1 MLFDVALKYIAPIT
15 KALPSLS
22 VDGSDAFAPK
32 YRSSNESKDAAA
44 LVAEL
49 ADDVADVAEL
59 PADVAAAA
67 ALVAELADD
76 VADVA
81 ELPADVAA
89 AAALVAAAAVEP
101 NKVSV

>member
-1 MLFDVALKYIAPIT
+1 MFVCCDAVGDITNQAEPDQTFMLFDVALKYIAPTT

-67 ALVAELADD
+67 ALVA
-76 VADVA
+76 
-81 ELPADVAA
+81 
-89 AAALVAAAAVEP
+89 AAAVEP